1 MAHTV
6 DEGVTIACSEDRF
19 AASREYC
26 RHDWVAHDRRIT
38 MSFCGKTLMDGDAC
52 KRHAKLDL
60 FGPFVFVF
68 CTHFFFASFLLVS
81 AKATMI
87 CLHSNKTMIRT
98 WTGIS
103 MRFVCRGLLHI
114 RTIPESKTNID
125 FAMRTE
131 SRMPRMVQ

>member
-60 FGPFVFVF
+60 FGPFVFFLYTLLLCIFSTRF
-68 CTHFFFASFLLVS
+68 CKGHDDMPSQQQNHDTDMDWDLDALC
-81 AKATMI
+81 M
-87 CLHSNKTMIRT
+87 
-98 WTGIS
+98 
-103 MRFVCRGLLHI
+103 
-114 RTIPESKTNID
+114 
-125 FAMRTE
+125 
-131 SRMPRMVQ
+131 SRSSTYKDNT